1 MRAPAVVC
9 LPRRSPTLFQAAI
22 IKNQNRMG
30 ALSHPSVRRALLK
43 PSPAAPSDLV
53 PANRRAC
60 HLSTTHFTFRP
71 RSRRARCPY
80 CEPPIPRRLTPT
92 GRAAAWPRRGWCP
105 RRARKKAPRPRNK
118 APYRTR
124 RRSPTSAQCRLD
136 PRSVGSALRTPQGSG
151 WGRCADVGG
160 RCLSMPA
167 AVSWLSP
174 ASRFLLVRRG
184 ARVLFRFQ

>member
-1 MRAPAVVC
+1 MD
-9 LPRRSPTLFQAAI
+9 
-22 IKNQNRMG
+22 

-92 GRAAAWPRRGWCP
+92 ERAAAWPRRGWCP

-160 RCLSMPA
+160 AVPVDACGGFVVVAGVSFLARPARRSCALSIPI
-167 AVSWLSP
+167 SP
-174 ASRFLLVRRG
+174 VLLLFNASRYAHGIPEQRE
-184 ARVLFRFQ
+184 Q